1 NGEKFKE
8 VSLSDIWQTLSDA
21 PYGYNHLT
29 FTVLLASWLSFH
41 RDEVVLRGITDLKAK
56 TAQPMQTRSLEEW
69 AAANILEKADVF
81 VDKWI
86 VKFSAKLIRREK
98 IAAPKVPDLPTTY
111 DQIITYLNQ
120 AKGFLETNSNTPE
133 ANDVKEWQPKFNK
146 IIKDFDNWYRPIQEA
161 AGLSLE
167 TPLEQVVHLYPQSLR
182 ECPVVDINRTSSQNE
197 LQHQAL
203 QRLQQILE
211 ERIRCLQVEPESLT
225 TIQNCVSS
233 ISNIESAIRSLGSVA
248 ALPDHYAKSLE
259 QSKAD
264 ITRRQNEIAIREQI
278 TQKLREVQNRYEG
291 LSQNAT
297 QQELTD
303 AQEAIAKF
311 AEALTALQYEAK
323 YQEILE
329 NISDQK
335 EQLKQQIQVWISR
348 SLNDLSQLE
357 CIKLREELVKQESR
371 YTFVEDKKQL
381 KELLSRLER
390 KIEN

>member
-1 NGEKFKE
+1 LLSEIYPFVPNIGGVDKLSIFPRIHPTGNKIAATVASQVLVGKGKIASASLPKEASYMTAIDSAFVKNWKILKKTSSSYILQEPTDQKVRDAWDKISQICNLNGEKFKE

-111 DQIITYLNQ
+111 DQVITYLNQ
-120 AKGFLETNSNTPE
+120 AKDFLETNSNTPE

-167 TPLEQVVHLYPQSLR
+167 TPLEQVVHLYP
-182 ECPVVDINRTSSQNE
+182 
-197 LQHQAL
+197 
-203 QRLQQILE
+203 
-211 ERIRCLQVEPESLT
+211 
-225 TIQNCVSS
+225 
-233 ISNIESAIRSLGSVA
+233 
-248 ALPDHYAKSLE
+248 
-259 QSKAD
+259 
-264 ITRRQNEIAIREQI
+264 
-278 TQKLREVQNRYEG
+278 
-291 LSQNAT
+291 
-297 QQELTD
+297 
-303 AQEAIAKF
+303 
-311 AEALTALQYEAK
+311 
-323 YQEILE
+323 
-329 NISDQK
+329 
-335 EQLKQQIQVWISR
+335 
-348 SLNDLSQLE
+348 
-357 CIKLREELVKQESR
+357 
-371 YTFVEDKKQL
+371 
-381 KELLSRLER
+381 
-390 KIEN
+390 